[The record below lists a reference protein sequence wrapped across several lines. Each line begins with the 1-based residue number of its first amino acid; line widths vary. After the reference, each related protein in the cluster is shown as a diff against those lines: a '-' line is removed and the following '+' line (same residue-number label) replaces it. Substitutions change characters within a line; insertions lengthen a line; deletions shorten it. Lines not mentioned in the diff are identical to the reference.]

1 MTEKDPTS
9 AKPASLN
16 QKLESL
22 PPDRRKK
29 IEEEAQKM
37 YEEYRELEADQELR
51 DILDRAQ
58 ASGISERSLP
68 EVLEE
73 ARRQAAILELQR
85 LITEGIESGEPKP
98 FDFDDFIK
106 RMHEKAVQ
114 TAQREAVLD
123 ELVEDTQKNDI
134 DC

>member
-9 AKPASLN
+9 AKPTSLN

-37 YEEYRELEADQELR
+37 YEEYRELEAVQELR

-58 ASGISERSLP
+58 SSGISERSLP

>member
-9 AKPASLN
+9 AKPTSLN
-16 QKLESL
+16 QKLASL

-37 YEEYRELEADQELR
+37 YAGYRELEAVQELR

-85 LITEGIESGEPKP
+85 LGSDAGGGRIL
-98 FDFDDFIK
+98 
-106 RMHEKAVQ
+106 R
-114 TAQREAVLD
+114 
-123 ELVEDTQKNDI
+123 
-134 DC
+134 

>member
-9 AKPASLN
+9 ATPTSLH
-16 QKLESL
+16 QKLASL

-37 YEEYRELEADQELR
+37 YEEYRELEAVQELR

-58 ASGISERSLP
+58 ATGISERSLP

-106 RMHEKAVQ
+106 RVHEKAVH

-123 ELVEDTQKNDI
+123 ELVEHGQKNDMGY
-134 DC
+134 